1 MTWLSQALP
10 LLALLAALPLLYAL
24 SLVLTAL
31 SYMRLRLR
39 TAPVTLVDRQ
49 ALTPESRT
57 VLDAMRPQLQA
68 LGFSWCA
75 SLKGRHPQVME
86 PDLPLELD
94 LYVHA
99 GGRAWAL
106 AQPEQAESAA
116 HGRTVGSV
124 TWLSFFADGCCWV
137 GFNGRLA
144 LTPAAPPGWT
154 YVDDAQPGT
163 AQAWAAYERRLSE
176 DPAPVVHGLDEVVQR
191 LGSLAQSQAETLQAQ
206 GRALPAGQDCWRLT
220 WRQSLRMA
228 WGALQHARRENKA
241 TPAAVSDALADAHVS
256 DAGARQQ
263 SEALRFAYQKAL
275 MRALGS
281 AHNRHRSFWVTAVLF
296 LAVGAVL
303 FSWDMAW
310 MLLLV
315 VAVHEG
321 GHWLAM
327 RWAGYQRQS
336 VFFIPG
342 LGGMATGEKPDATP
356 LEKVGVFLA
365 GPMPGLVLAVGVM
378 AAVGWGLAPLPPA
391 WAMQLLLLTLLINAF
406 NLLPITPLDGGRVV
420 EALLFARL
428 PVLRLVFAL
437 AGMAA
442 LGGLA
447 WFSRDPLLSV
457 IAGVLLL
464 GLPWQWRVMRL
475 ERAIHL
481 AARTSPAAGSS
492 GGQAPAASRD
502 PASEAE
508 AVRRL
513 FGVLQ
518 QPVFARWPFMRR
530 AAAVGALLPSQQAR
544 APRWGEAAAGLLI
557 YLACLALP
565 VAALV
570 GIYKT
575 APQGRQAMAAL
586 WNVELEPSR
595 GYSPETH
602 MADIEDRLVQA
613 LQRPATDP
621 TQQEQ
626 QVQARLDAA
635 EEMLSIED
643 YPAASERARELYQ
656 SAWALAR
663 PRGLHDLVRA
673 QALKGMADTAYEPE
687 QAAQWHQQLVA
698 ELQGAQGPVRLV
710 LASAQA
716 HLAQFPMPGVSMAQ
730 RLGLMAQAVESHRAE
745 ADTLD
750 DAMLLHARVKLARL
764 LDVSGHPEAA
774 QAQLYAN
781 VVALQAAQNVRR
793 IAMGLP
799 EYQDFQRG
807 MLMQA
812 EALYARFLASHG
824 QAEEGVKLARNSLQ
838 RAGWLQADHYAS
850 RDSQSAWLWAAMATG
865 QPLAVRQALA
875 GQHPA
880 GHAQG
885 KIEAARDTLAVAQ
898 WLDDPQ
904 LHSQALTVLQ
914 QLPAARRAGL
924 CRSLSPR
931 ADIHIDWRDMER
943 QRRYESVQAAGLC
956 SG

>member
-481 AARTSPAAGSS
+481 TARTSPAAGSS
-492 GGQAPAASRD
+492 GGQAPAASLA
-502 PASEAE
+502 PACEAE

-518 QPVFARWPFMRR
+518 QPAFARWPFMRR
-530 AAAVGALLPSQQAR
+530 AAAVGALLPGQQAR
-544 APRWGEAAAGLLI
+544 APGWGEGAAGLLI

-586 WNVELEPSR
+586 WDVELEPSR

-663 PRGLHDLVRA
+663 PRGLHDLLRA
-673 QALKGMADTAYEPE
+673 QALKGMADTADEPE

-838 RAGWLQADHYAS
+838 RAGRLQADHYAS